1 MNSDVA
7 EKTLARNDQPD
18 LPRPAARSHAAEAA
32 GRSSTAVRVCPRCQS
47 RRVHRSHRRAGL
59 DRLLFALGADIRRC
73 HDCRFR
79 HAEFFSLT
87 IPLAEPHNARQR
99 WASLLVMTS
108 GFLVCLLIMW
118 FVIRRFT
125 DLSG

>member
-1 MNSDVA
+1 MNSDVV
-7 EKTLARNDQPD
+7 EKSPARDDQRD
-18 LPRPAARSHAAEAA
+18 LPRPASRSHGAAVA
-32 GRSSTAVRVCPRCQS
+32 GRPSAAVRVCPRCQS
-47 RRVHRSHRRAGL
+47 KRVHRSHRRAGL
-59 DRLLFALGADIRRC
+59 DRLLFALGAEIRRC

-79 HAEFFSLT
+79 HAEFFSLN
-87 IPLAEPHNARQR
+87 IPLAEPQNARRR